1 MISGRSIAICE
12 ISGNLITAQSNEV
25 ITGILAVYGPILLP
39 DGTTSVPAAQ
49 RYAFPGEAVTFP
61 FTLANAGNAED
72 YFRLF
77 LRVVN
82 PSEFIPQNISVY
94 LDIDADGVID
104 PGENAVTAVG
114 PMVPGASATLILSA
128 TLPAGLA
135 GGEAAHLDLQAAS
148 LSDPAAVD
156 AGNVVRITA
165 RDEARLSIEIET
177 DTPAVMPGGT
187 VVYTVRFANQGER
200 TATDVVIADFIDYSG
215 MNEGTEYVAGTLQ
228 SSLPGVLEYFD
239 IASLEWVDAAP
250 PAERVKGARLRIETL
265 AAGEDGFISFEAR
278 VDEDHPWGVILNAA
292 SADYTGGDGAQRA
305 LDSNEI
311 QVLVERVSAL
321 SMGPPG
327 NPLAPE
333 GGIEDRNVVVLEDGA
348 AECILRHELVNLGN
362 FTDTVQ
368 IALAD
373 SAQIPGDWIVE
384 FLDGEGVP
392 LRATS
397 RFTAILGPVEIGGTR
412 IVGLRLAA
420 TAERLRQFSGRE
432 LELFVEA
439 RSVVE
444 PLSRNGVTDVMV
456 KSDIPL
462 LSVRQSI
469 REPNA
474 MIGDILSF
482 IITIENLTEET
493 VVDSVIIVEN
503 LSPGLGF
510 FGGSDEP
517 AIAGNSLRWAI
528 GTLGPGDKREIVFR
542 AGVKA
547 GQERGE
553 LTSAA
558 WVFGVSSL
566 GERTSDGPA
575 AASIRLVEGV
585 FTRKGLLF
593 GGVFIDENKDGF
605 RGAGEPGVG
614 GVSVF
619 LENGTSAVTDSAG
632 LYMIPGVSEGR
643 HVARMDPKTL
653 PDSLRA
659 GEAGYFGLG
668 VAGEYLVDLAP
679 SGNRR
684 IDFPLVP
691 GAGLGREAAGAE
703 GADSSGARTM
713 SNGDGSFDA
722 ADSDAARPESA
733 PGLAGMGLTGQPG
746 SAGDGAPPEG
756 GQAAAGGDKSSGGYQ
771 AIVFPGRYFEPGG
784 AAIEEIPIREVA
796 ALNLWMMEHPEWTIM
811 ISGHTDS
818 IPISTMEFPSNFE
831 LSLARARSVFQ
842 VFRMNGIPE
851 SRIDYTGYG
860 SRRPVAPNSTEEG
873 RLLNRRVEVGV
884 VPPPAYAGGNPN
896 LPILLAAP
904 VKTPKEYSL
913 AGEAGICAAIVKPD
927 EGHVFTAR
935 DKIDVEVLAPLAA
948 GVDLYVNNI
957 PVGREKIGQKQID
970 VGNGTIGYIFYDV
983 KIAEGRNEILVVS
996 RIRGENE
1003 ICARHVYLA
1012 GRPAGITAERGTVAV
1027 PADGRTR
1034 PQAVFLVN
1042 DRNGL
1047 PVRDGIFVTVTG
1059 PADLIGGLDMNPH
1072 QAGAQAATLNGRVVL
1087 SLPPS
1092 ADPGRE
1098 KINVLL
1104 DDLAGGCR
1112 IEYESPMREWFLFGY
1127 GETDIGYSGLTG
1139 SGSTGRSAEKHRDGL
1154 YAEGKFALYGQGEI
1168 RSGHLMTLSI
1178 DSRPVREDRL
1188 LGRIEPEKQY
1198 PVYGD
1203 ASELRFNSASRSGTY
1218 LRLDHKRYDA
1228 TFGDF
1233 QTALGGLEFTRYD
1246 RTFNGL
1252 SGEARFSS
1260 GSVKSFITRTD
1271 QLTWQEEIPADGTS
1285 GFYFLAHYPLIENS
1299 ERISVE
1305 VRDRYRPENVVRV
1318 EEKKVN
1324 RDYDI
1329 NYMDGSILFKEPLAA
1344 FDGNLNPVVIIVSYE
1359 CRGEGEMNFTYGMRS
1374 SFDIG
1379 DSLEAGATVIV
1390 EEEGGANSSIVGID
1404 LAGPLWKGISMEG
1417 EFAHSDK
1424 FLLGTGE
1431 AFRIGLS
1438 GTHSNAVRWRTY
1450 YRDIDEEFFNPS
1462 FTGGNTEL
1470 GSRKAG
1476 ADLDWR
1482 LTSVYSVAAKMF
1494 SHDFRQ
1500 RGEKKRYLDIRGL
1513 YRSGPISAKA
1523 GVAAASHGDDLE
1535 EERSSTLILL
1545 GAAWEKGATRG
1556 ELELDQRIAGGEV
1569 EEYPNRVQASLSR
1582 RLWKHIS
1589 GSLKHEY
1596 RTGGISGSRHLT
1608 QAGVESRISE
1618 DLDLYTRYRMEGAVS
1633 GERGQAIVGLKN
1645 RFRLSEAL
1653 TSTFSAEKLS
1663 TVSGTASDD
1672 YTALA
1677 TAWLYTPP
1685 EGLYKLKGDYEIR
1698 IEPERLKHLLGL
1710 AGLRKLGER
1719 WAGLLKGDLWY
1730 SNEEIENDRVKGDA
1744 AVGAS
1749 YRPKESGPLTV
1760 FSLMKTRYEKNSPAH
1775 PGAVD
1780 KDLVLMT
1787 EANRVIDSR
1796 WEVEGKVAGR
1806 WVKNTFKS
1814 YTASTSSFLYQAQV
1828 IRKFAGRWD
1837 ATFAGRMVHQR
1848 ETGTIRFGGGLQLG
1862 RIFAENVWVGCGY
1875 DFGGHR
1881 DADTPVNDF
1890 NRNGFHVGMKLKFN
1904 EKTLE
1909 YFHNGTD

>member
-1 MISGRSIAICE
+1 MISGRSTAVCE

-25 ITGILAVYGPILLP
+25 ITGILAVYGPVILP

-49 RYAFPGEAVTFP
+49 RYAFPGETVTFP
-61 FTLANAGNAED
+61 FTLENAGNADD

-77 LRVVN
+77 PRVVN
-82 PSEFIPQNISVY
+82 PSEFIPQNISVH

-114 PMVPGASATLILSA
+114 PMIPGASAALILSA

-135 GGEAAHLDLQAAS
+135 GAEAAHIDLQAAS
-148 LSDPAAVD
+148 LSDPRAVD
-156 AGNVVRITA
+156 AGNIVRITA
-165 RDEARLSIEIET
+165 RDEANLSLGVES
-177 DTPAVMPGGT
+177 DAPAVMPGGT
-187 VVYTVRFANQGER
+187 IVYTVRFANQGER
-200 TATDVVIADFIDYSG
+200 AATDVAISDFIDYSG
-215 MNEGTEYVAGTLQ
+215 MNEGTAFVGGSLE
-228 SSLPGVLEYFD
+228 SSLPGNFEYFD
-239 IASLEWVDAAP
+239 SASLEWVDAAP
-250 PAERVKGARLRIETL
+250 PAERVKGARLRLETL
-265 AAGEDGFISFEAR
+265 AAGEDGFISFEVR
-278 VDEDHPWGVILNAA
+278 VDEDHPWGSIFNAA
-292 SADYTGGDGAQRA
+292 SADYTGGDGAPRSV
-305 LDSNEI
+305 DSGGI
-311 QVLVERVSAL
+311 QVLVERVSEL
-321 SMGPPG
+321 WMGPAG
-327 NPLAPE
+327 NPTAPE
-333 GGIEDRNVVVLEDGA
+333 GGSGDRNVVVLEDGS
-348 AECILRHELVNLGN
+348 AECVLMHELLNLGN
-362 FTDTVQ
+362 FTDTVGV
-368 IALAD
+368 ALVD
-373 SAQIPGDWIVE
+373 SMMIPADWIVE
-384 FLDGEGVP
+384 FIDGEGAP
-392 LRATS
+392 LRALS
-397 RFTAILGPVEIGGTR
+397 RFTAVLGPVEIGGTR
-412 IVGLRLAA
+412 IVGLRLSA
-420 TAERLRQFSGRE
+420 TAERLRQFAGRE
-432 LELFVEA
+432 LEFLVEA
-439 RSVVE
+439 RSMVE
-444 PLSRNGVTDVMV
+444 PLSRNGVADVIV
-456 KSDIPL
+456 KNDIPL
-462 LSVRQSI
+462 LSVMQSI

-482 IITIENLTEET
+482 IITVENLTEET
-493 VVDSVIIVEN
+493 TVDSIILVEN

-517 AIAGNSLRWAI
+517 AMAGNSLRWAL
-528 GTLGPGDKREIVFR
+528 GSLGPGEKREIVFR

-553 LTSAA
+553 LKSAA

-575 AASIRLVEGV
+575 PASIRLVEGV
-585 FTRKGLLF
+585 FTRKALLF

-605 RGAGEPGVG
+605 RGGGEPGVG

-619 LENGTSAVTDSAG
+619 IENGTCAVTDSAG
-632 LYMIPGVSEGR
+632 LFMIPGIPEGR

-691 GAGLGREAAGAE
+691 GAGPGREAAGAE
-703 GADSSGARTM
+703 GADSSFAGSTG
-713 SNGDGSFDA
+713 SGDRSFDA
-722 ADSDAARPESA
+722 ADSEAARPESE
-733 PGLAGMGLTGQPG
+733 PGLAGMGLAGQPG
-746 SAGDGAPPEG
+746 SAGGGALPEG
-756 GQAAAGGDKSSGGYQ
+756 GAAAGGDKASGGYR

-842 VFRMNGIPE
+842 VFRMNGISE
-851 SRIDYTGYG
+851 SRMDYTGYG

-884 VPPPAYAGGNPN
+884 VPPPDYAGGNPN
-896 LPILLAAP
+896 LPVLLAAP

-927 EGHVFTAR
+927 EGYVFTTR

-996 RIRGENE
+996 RVRGGNE

-1059 PADLIGGLDMNPH
+1059 PADLVGGLDMNPH
-1072 QAGAQAATLNGRVVL
+1072 QAGVQAATLNGRIVL

-1104 DDLAGGCR
+1104 DALAGGCR
-1112 IEYESPMREWFLFGY
+1112 IEYQSPMRDWFLFGY

-1139 SGSTGRSAEKHRDGL
+1139 SGSTARSAEKHRDGL

-1178 DSRPVREDRL
+1178 DSRPVREDML

-1198 PVYGD
+1198 PLYGD

-1218 LRLDHKRYDA
+1218 IRLDHKRYDA

-1233 QTALGGLEFTRYD
+1233 QTALGGLEFTKYD

-1285 GFYFLAHYPLIENS
+1285 GFYFLSHYPLIENS

-1318 EEKKVN
+1318 DEKKIN

-1344 FDGNLNPVVIIVSYE
+1344 FDGDLNPVVIIVSYE
-1359 CRGEGEMNFTYGMRS
+1359 CRGEGEMNFTYGTRA

-1379 DSLEAGATVIV
+1379 DSLKAGATVIV

-1417 EFAHSDK
+1417 ELAHSDK

-1431 AFRIGLS
+1431 AFRVGLS
-1438 GTHSNAVRWRTY
+1438 GIHSNAVRWRTY

-1462 FTGGNTEL
+1462 FTGGSTEL

-1482 LTSVYSVAAKMF
+1482 LTGVYSVAAKMF
-1494 SHDFRQ
+1494 THDFRQ
-1500 RGEKKRYLDIRGL
+1500 RGEKKRYLDLRGL

-1523 GVAAASHGDDLE
+1523 GVAAASHGDDLQ
-1535 EERSSTLILL
+1535 EERSSTLLLL

-1589 GSLKHEY
+1589 GTLKHEY

-1608 QAGVESRISE
+1608 QAGLESRISE
-1618 DLDLYTRYRMEGAVS
+1618 DLDLYTRYRAEGAVS

-1685 EGLYKLKGDYEIR
+1685 DGLYKLKGDYEIR

-1710 AGLRKLGER
+1710 AGLRRLGER

-1730 SNEEIENDRVKGDA
+1730 SNEEIEDDRVKGDA
-1744 AVGAS
+1744 TVGAS
-1749 YRPKESGPLTV
+1749 FRPKESGPLTL

-1780 KDLVLMT
+1780 KDLVVMT

-1814 YTASTSSFLYQAQV
+1814 YTASTASFLYQAQV

-1848 ETGTIRFGGGLQLG
+1848 ETGTVRFGGGLQLG
-1862 RIFAENVWVGCGY
+1862 RIFAENVWIGCGY

-1890 NRNGFHVGMKLKFN
+1890 DRNGFHVGMKLKFN
-1904 EKTLE
+1904 EKILE
-1909 YFHNGTD
+1909 YFHNGAD